1 MIYRVPKISEIDE
14 IIIMKNNVKKRIV
27 DSGMPMWLNG
37 YPLDEMIVEDVHF
50 GDARVIELDGKIVAY
65 AHYCHASKEY
75 DSGTFK
81 KDNLQTFG
89 RVMVND
95 GYTGMQFDV
104 LRKTP
109 FAIYDDK
116 NALLES
122 GYMKLDSI
130 DKSIH
135 QGQMLE
141 LPFNKLLIHFGQNL
155 SSRKVVI
162 LDLDWLYINNQVLR

>member
-14 IIIMKNNVKKRIV
+14 ILVMKNNVKKRVIE
-27 DSGMPMWLNG
+27 SGLPMWLNG
-37 YPLDEMIVEDVHF
+37 YPLDEMIVEDVHL

-95 GYTGMQFDV
+95 GYTGMHIGDFLVKNMIEEAKTMNVEGMCITADDFNIKAMNLYRKYGFVVEGEQQFPYAYLV
-104 LRKTP
+104 
-109 FAIYDDK
+109 
-116 NALLES
+116 
-122 GYMKLDSI
+122 KL
-130 DKSIH
+130 
-135 QGQMLE
+135 G
-141 LPFNKLLIHFGQNL
+141 
-155 SSRKVVI
+155 
-162 LDLDWLYINNQVLR
+162 LYF